1 MKFNQTTEAE
11 GSNPQLVVRGRTPET
26 EPAGKASINRVSSPL
41 VNVVSA
47 PPVNESPPMSNG
59 ENETKNTVHNIEEL
73 EQESQRPL
81 PKETG
86 DGTYVEEE
94 TSKSTL
100 WQDLRRLGIQDV
112 NTLASMIKTE
122 ATGQYI
128 DDKTMLMEHIM
139 QVFLP
144 HLLFARYRLTP
155 VCDSSSAN
163 SLMAPKPVRR

>member
-1 MKFNQTTEAE
+1 
-11 GSNPQLVVRGRTPET
+11 
-26 EPAGKASINRVSSPL
+26 
-41 VNVVSA
+41 
-47 PPVNESPPMSNG
+47 MSNG
-59 ENETKNTVHNIEEL
+59 ENETENTVRNIEKL

-144 HLLFARYRLTP
+144 HLLFAGS
-155 VCDSSSAN
+155 D
-163 SLMAPKPVRR
+163 